1 LSKIDRFEDI
11 KAWGMAKDLV
21 LTVYGITGKG
31 KFVHDFGLRDQIRR
45 AAISAM
51 SNIAE
56 GFERGSKAEFC
67 RFLTIA
73 RDHAER

>member
-1 LSKIDRFEDI
+1 LGKIDRFEDI
-11 KAWGMAKDLV
+11 KAWVMAKDLV
-21 LTVYGITGKG
+21 VTVYQITGKG

-56 GFERGSKAEFC
+56 EFERGYKAEF
-67 RFLTIA
+67 
-73 RDHAER
+73 